1 MSTAQDQLHA
11 QATTLRKKLGD
22 AEAVVDQLRAKL
34 AVLEAKLT
42 GGPVPVSGLE
52 ILWQTALPT
61 SRERSSKHLCRQEWN
76 RLPKGERPRV
86 DEIITALK
94 AWNRSTEWKKDGHQF
109 APGLHKFIKNRMW
122 ESLPEGGVAPSRT
135 PRTSAPVRQAAPE
148 EVATAEDIAAIFNR
162 LKPHFPSAPG
172 SGL

>member
-61 SRERSSKHLCRQEWN
+61 SRERSSKHLCRQEPPFP
-76 RLPKGERPRV
+76 RPPGRPIGSFRGLPQ
-86 DEIITALK
+86 K
-94 AWNRSTEWKKDGHQF
+94 ANS
-109 APGLHKFIKNRMW
+109 
-122 ESLPEGGVAPSRT
+122 
-135 PRTSAPVRQAAPE
+135 
-148 EVATAEDIAAIFNR
+148 
-162 LKPHFPSAPG
+162 
-172 SGL
+172 